1 MNSTEQLK
9 QLLKNAFDRGF
20 TTEDIQGIMEDIE
33 SEHEAAVEREEEID
47 ELQNAAAEALVDFL
61 FKISYIDED
70 ADYDEQFDAI
80 YEALQMVRDGKLKMA
95 IKSKCDCSGSSKDN
109 DKSSNFNTCSFKIFS
124 EDPNFEDNLKD
135 FDDKLQKLLQ
145 KYL

>member
-20 TTEDIQGIMEDIE
+20 TTEDIHGIMEDIE

-47 ELQNAAAEALVDFL
+47 ELQNAAAEALADFL
-61 FKISYIDED
+61 FEIGYINED

-80 YEALQMVRDGKLKMA
+80 YEALQMVRDGKLKMD
-95 IKSKCDCSGSSKDN
+95 IKSSGSSKDN

>member
-1 MNSTEQLK
+1 
-9 QLLKNAFDRGF
+9 
-20 TTEDIQGIMEDIE
+20 MEDIE

-61 FKISYIDED
+61 FEIGYIDED
-70 ADYDEQFDAI
+70 AYYDEQFDAI

-109 DKSSNFNTCSFKIFS
+109 DKSYNFNTCSFKVFG
-124 EDPNFEDNLKD
+124 EDADLN
-135 FDDKLQKLLQ
+135 DKLKKLLQ

>member
-20 TTEDIQGIMEDIE
+20 TTEDIHGIMEDIE

-61 FKISYIDED
+61 FEIGYINED

-80 YEALQMVRDGKLKMA
+80 YEALQMVRDGKLKMS
-95 IKSKCDCSGSSKDN
+95 IKSSGSSKDN
-109 DKSSNFNTCSFKIFS
+109 DKSYNFNTCSFKVFD
-124 EDPNFEDNLKD
+124 EDANLE
-135 FDDKLQKLLQ
+135 DKLKKLLQ

>member
-61 FKISYIDED
+61 FEIGYINED
-70 ADYDEQFDAI
+70 ADYNEQFDAI
-80 YEALQMVRDGKLKMA
+80 YEALQMVRDGKLKMS

-109 DKSSNFNTCSFKIFS
+109 DKSYNFNTCSFKVFG
-124 EDPNFEDNLKD
+124 EDANLE
-135 FDDKLQKLLQ
+135 DKLKKLLQ

>member
-33 SEHEAAVEREEEID
+33 SEHEAAVEHEEEID

-61 FKISYIDED
+61 FEIGYINED

-80 YEALQMVRDGKLKMA
+80 YEALQMVRDGKLKMS

-109 DKSSNFNTCSFKIFS
+109 DKSYNFNTCSFKVFG
-124 EDPNFEDNLKD
+124 EDANLE
-135 FDDKLQKLLQ
+135 DKLKKLLQ

>member
-1 MNSTEQLK
+1 MNSAEQLK

-61 FKISYIDED
+61 FEISYIDED

-95 IKSKCDCSGSSKDN
+95 IKSKCDCSESSKDN

-124 EDPNFEDNLKD
+124 EDPNFKDNLKD

>member
-33 SEHEAAVEREEEID
+33 SEHEAAVEHEEEID

-61 FKISYIDED
+61 FEIGYINED

-80 YEALQMVRDGKLKMA
+80 YEALQMVRDGKLKMS

-109 DKSSNFNTCSFKIFS
+109 DKSYNFNTCSFKVFG
-124 EDPNFEDNLKD
+124 EDAKL
-135 FDDKLQKLLQ
+135 DDKLKKLLE

>member
-20 TTEDIQGIMEDIE
+20 TTEDIHGIMEDIE
-33 SEHEAAVEREEEID
+33 LEHEAAVEREEEID
-47 ELQNAAAEALVDFL
+47 ELQNAAAEALADFL
-61 FKISYIDED
+61 FEIGYINED

-80 YEALQMVRDGKLKMA
+80 YEALQMVRDGKLKMD
-95 IKSKCDCSGSSKDN
+95 IKSSGSSKDN

>member
-33 SEHEAAVEREEEID
+33 SEHEAAVEREEGID

-61 FKISYIDED
+61 FEIGYINED

-80 YEALQMVRDGKLKMA
+80 YEALQMVRDGKLKMD
-95 IKSKCDCSGSSKDN
+95 IKSSGSSKDN
-109 DKSSNFNTCSFKIFS
+109 DKSYNFNTCSFKVFG
-124 EDPNFEDNLKD
+124 EDAKL
-135 FDDKLQKLLQ
+135 DDKLKKLLQ

>member
-1 MNSTEQLK
+1 MNSAEQLK

-20 TTEDIQGIMEDIE
+20 TTEDIHGIMEDIE

-47 ELQNAAAEALVDFL
+47 ELQNAAAEALTDFL
-61 FKISYIDED
+61 FEIGYINED
-70 ADYDEQFDAI
+70 ADYNEQFDAI

-124 EDPNFEDNLKD
+124 EDPNFEDNLKNL
-135 FDDKLQKLLQ
+135 DDKLKKLLQ

>member
-33 SEHEAAVEREEEID
+33 SEHEEAVEREEEID
-47 ELQNAAAEALVDFL
+47 ELQNSAAEALVDFL
-61 FKISYIDED
+61 FEIGYIDED

-80 YEALQMVRDGKLKMA
+80 YEALQMVRDGKLKMS
-95 IKSKCDCSGSSKDN
+95 IKSKRNCSESSKDN
-109 DKSSNFNTCSFKIFS
+109 DKSYNFNTCSFKVFG
-124 EDPNFEDNLKD
+124 EDANLE
-135 FDDKLQKLLQ
+135 DKLKKLLQ

>member
-20 TTEDIQGIMEDIE
+20 TTEDIQDIMEDIE

-47 ELQNAAAEALVDFL
+47 ELQNAAAKALVNFL
-61 FKISYIDED
+61 FEIGYINED

-80 YEALQMVRDGKLKMA
+80 YEALQMVRDGKLKMS

-109 DKSSNFNTCSFKIFS
+109 DKSYNFNTCSFKVFG
-124 EDPNFEDNLKD
+124 EDANLE
-135 FDDKLQKLLQ
+135 DKLKKLLQ

>member
-33 SEHEAAVEREEEID
+33 SEHEAAVEHEEEID

-61 FKISYIDED
+61 FEIGYINED

-80 YEALQMVRDGKLKMA
+80 YEALQMVRDGKLKMD
-95 IKSKCDCSGSSKDN
+95 IKSSGSSKDN
-109 DKSSNFNTCSFKIFS
+109 DKSYNFNTCSFKVFG
-124 EDPNFEDNLKD
+124 EDANLE
-135 FDDKLQKLLQ
+135 DKLKKLLQ

>member
-61 FKISYIDED
+61 FEINYINED

-80 YEALQMVRDGKLKMA
+80 YEALQMVRDGKLKMS
-95 IKSKCDCSGSSKDN
+95 IKSSGSSKDN
-109 DKSSNFNTCSFKIFS
+109 DKSYNFNTCSFKVFG
-124 EDPNFEDNLKD
+124 EDAKL
-135 FDDKLQKLLQ
+135 DDKLKKLLE

>member
-33 SEHEAAVEREEEID
+33 SEHEAAVEHEEEID

-61 FKISYIDED
+61 FEIGYINKD
-70 ADYDEQFDAI
+70 ADYDEQFNAI
-80 YEALQMVRDGKLKMA
+80 YEALQMVRDGKLKMD
-95 IKSKCDCSGSSKDN
+95 IKSSGSSKDN
-109 DKSSNFNTCSFKIFS
+109 DKSYNFNTCSFKVFG
-124 EDPNFEDNLKD
+124 EDANL
-135 FDDKLQKLLQ
+135 DDKLKKLLQ

>member
-20 TTEDIQGIMEDIE
+20 TTEDIHGIMEDIE
-33 SEHEAAVEREEEID
+33 SEHEAAVEHEEEID

-61 FKISYIDED
+61 FEIGYINED

-80 YEALQMVRDGKLKMA
+80 YEVLQMVRDGKLKMS
-95 IKSKCDCSGSSKDN
+95 INSKCKCSGSSKDN
-109 DKSSNFNTCSFKIFS
+109 DKSYSFNTCSFKVFD
-124 EDPNFEDNLKD
+124 EDANLE
-135 FDDKLQKLLQ
+135 DKLKKLLQ

>member
-61 FKISYIDED
+61 FEIGYINED

-80 YEALQMVRDGKLKMA
+80 YEALQMVRDGKLKMD
-95 IKSKCDCSGSSKDN
+95 IKSPGSSKDN
-109 DKSSNFNTCSFKIFS
+109 NKSSNFNTCSFKIFS
-124 EDPNFEDNLKD
+124 EDPNFEDNLKNL
-135 FDDKLQKLLQ
+135 DDKLKKLLQ

>member
-47 ELQNAAAEALVDFL
+47 ELQNAAAEALVVFL
-61 FKISYIDED
+61 FEIGYINED

-80 YEALQMVRDGKLKMA
+80 YEALQMVRDGKLKMS
-95 IKSKCDCSGSSKDN
+95 IKSKCNCSGSSKDN
-109 DKSSNFNTCSFKIFS
+109 DKSYNFNTCSFKVFD
-124 EDPNFEDNLKD
+124 EDANLE
-135 FDDKLQKLLQ
+135 DKLKKLLQ

>member
-47 ELQNAAAEALVDFL
+47 ELQNAAAEVLVDFL
-61 FKISYIDED
+61 FEIGYINED

-80 YEALQMVRDGKLKMA
+80 YEALQMVRDGKLKMD
-95 IKSKCDCSGSSKDN
+95 IKSSGSSKDN
-109 DKSSNFNTCSFKIFS
+109 DKSYNFNTCSFKVFD
-124 EDPNFEDNLKD
+124 EDAKL
-135 FDDKLQKLLQ
+135 DDKLKKLLQ

>member
-61 FKISYIDED
+61 FEIGYINED

-80 YEALQMVRDGKLKMA
+80 YEALQMVRDGKLKMD
-95 IKSKCDCSGSSKDN
+95 IKSSRSSKDN
-109 DKSSNFNTCSFKIFS
+109 DKSYNFNTCSFKVFG
-124 EDPNFEDNLKD
+124 EDAKL
-135 FDDKLQKLLQ
+135 DDKLKKLLE

>member
-1 MNSTEQLK
+1 MNSAEQLK

-33 SEHEAAVEREEEID
+33 SEHEAAAEREEEID

-61 FKISYIDED
+61 FKIGYINED

-95 IKSKCDCSGSSKDN
+95 IKKYDCSESSKDN
-109 DKSSNFNTCSFKIFS
+109 NKPYNFNTCSFKVFG
-124 EDPNFEDNLKD
+124 EDADLN
-135 FDDKLQKLLQ
+135 DKLKKLLQ

>member
-20 TTEDIQGIMEDIE
+20 TTEDIQGIIGDIE

-61 FKISYIDED
+61 FEIGYINED

-80 YEALQMVRDGKLKMA
+80 YEALQMVRDGKLKMS

-109 DKSSNFNTCSFKIFS
+109 DKSYNFNTCSFKVFG
-124 EDPNFEDNLKD
+124 EDAKL
-135 FDDKLQKLLQ
+135 DDKLKKLLE

>member
-9 QLLKNAFDRGF
+9 QLLKNAFDKGF
-20 TTEDIQGIMEDIE
+20 TTEDIHGIMEDIE

-61 FKISYIDED
+61 FEIGYINED

-80 YEALQMVRDGKLKMA
+80 YEVLQMVRDGKLKMS

-109 DKSSNFNTCSFKIFS
+109 DKSYNFNTCSFKVFG
-124 EDPNFEDNLKD
+124 EDANLE
-135 FDDKLQKLLQ
+135 DKLKKLLQ

>member
-33 SEHEAAVEREEEID
+33 SEHEAAVEHEEEID

-61 FKISYIDED
+61 FEIGYINED

-80 YEALQMVRDGKLKMA
+80 YEALQMVRDGKLKMD
-95 IKSKCDCSGSSKDN
+95 IKSSGSSKDKDKDN
-109 DKSSNFNTCSFKIFS
+109 DKSYNFNTCSFKVCG
-124 EDPNFEDNLKD
+124 EDAKL
-135 FDDKLQKLLQ
+135 DDKLKKLLE

>member
-47 ELQNAAAEALVDFL
+47 ELQNTAAEALVDFL
-61 FKISYIDED
+61 FEIGYINED

-80 YEALQMVRDGKLKMA
+80 YEALQMVRDGKLKMD
-95 IKSKCDCSGSSKDN
+95 IKSSGSSKDN

>member
-33 SEHEAAVEREEEID
+33 SEHEEAVEREEEID

-61 FKISYIDED
+61 FEISYIDED

-109 DKSSNFNTCSFKIFS
+109 DKSSNFNTCIFKVFS
-124 EDPNFEDNLKD
+124 EDPNLEDNLKNL
-135 FDDKLQKLLQ
+135 DDKLKKLLQ

>member
-20 TTEDIQGIMEDIE
+20 TTEDIHGIMEDIE
-33 SEHEAAVEREEEID
+33 SEHEAAVEHEEEID

-61 FKISYIDED
+61 FEIGYINED

-80 YEALQMVRDGKLKMA
+80 YEALQMVRDGKLKMD
-95 IKSKCDCSGSSKDN
+95 IKSSGSSKDN
-109 DKSSNFNTCSFKIFS
+109 DKSYNFNTCSFKVFD
-124 EDPNFEDNLKD
+124 EDAKL
-135 FDDKLQKLLQ
+135 DDKLKKILE

>member
-47 ELQNAAAEALVDFL
+47 ELQNAAAEVLVDFL
-61 FKISYIDED
+61 FEIGYINED

-80 YEALQMVRDGKLKMA
+80 YEALQMVRDGKLKMD
-95 IKSKCDCSGSSKDN
+95 IKSSGSSKDN
-109 DKSSNFNTCSFKIFS
+109 DKSYNFNTCSFKVFD
-124 EDPNFEDNLKD
+124 EDAKL
-135 FDDKLQKLLQ
+135 DDKLKKILE

>member
-61 FKISYIDED
+61 FEIGYINED

-80 YEALQMVRDGKLKMA
+80 YEALQMVRDGKLKMS

-109 DKSSNFNTCSFKIFS
+109 DKSYNFNTCSFKVFG
-124 EDPNFEDNLKD
+124 EDANLE
-135 FDDKLQKLLQ
+135 DKLKKLLQ

>member
-9 QLLKNAFDRGF
+9 QLLKNAFDKGF
-20 TTEDIQGIMEDIE
+20 TTEDIHGIMEDIE

-61 FKISYIDED
+61 FEIGYINED

-80 YEALQMVRDGKLKMA
+80 YEALQMVRDGKLKMS

-109 DKSSNFNTCSFKIFS
+109 DKSYNFNTCSFKVFG
-124 EDPNFEDNLKD
+124 EDANLE
-135 FDDKLQKLLQ
+135 DKLKNFSNE
-145 KYL
+145 

>member
-47 ELQNAAAEALVDFL
+47 ELQNAAAKALVDFL
-61 FKISYIDED
+61 FEIGYINED
-70 ADYDEQFDAI
+70 ADYDEQSDAI
-80 YEALQMVRDGKLKMA
+80 YEALQMVRDGKLKMD
-95 IKSKCDCSGSSKDN
+95 IKSSGSSKDN
-109 DKSSNFNTCSFKIFS
+109 DKSYNFNTCSFKVFG
-124 EDPNFEDNLKD
+124 EDAKL
-135 FDDKLQKLLQ
+135 DDKLKKLLE

>member
-61 FKISYIDED
+61 FEISYIDED

-95 IKSKCDCSGSSKDN
+95 IKSKCDCSGSSKNN

>member
-33 SEHEAAVEREEEID
+33 SEHEAAVEHEEEID
-47 ELQNAAAEALVDFL
+47 EFQNAAAEALVDFL
-61 FKISYIDED
+61 FEIGYINED

-80 YEALQMVRDGKLKMA
+80 YEALQMVRDGKLKMD
-95 IKSKCDCSGSSKDN
+95 INSSRSFKDN
-109 DKSSNFNTCSFKIFS
+109 DKSYNWNTCSVKVFG
-124 EDPNFEDNLKD
+124 EDANL
-135 FDDKLQKLLQ
+135 DDKLKKLLQ

>member
-9 QLLKNAFDRGF
+9 QLLKNAFDKGF
-20 TTEDIQGIMEDIE
+20 TTEDIHGIMEDIE

-47 ELQNAAAEALVDFL
+47 ELQNVAAEALVDFL
-61 FKISYIDED
+61 FEIGYINED

-80 YEALQMVRDGKLKMA
+80 YEALQMVRDGKLKMS
-95 IKSKCDCSGSSKDN
+95 IKSKCNCSGSSKDN
-109 DKSSNFNTCSFKIFS
+109 DKSYNFNTCSFKVFD
-124 EDPNFEDNLKD
+124 EDANLE
-135 FDDKLQKLLQ
+135 DKLKKLLQ

>member
-61 FKISYIDED
+61 FKIGYINED

-95 IKSKCDCSGSSKDN
+95 IKKYDCSESSKDN
-109 DKSSNFNTCSFKIFS
+109 NKPYNFNTCSFKVFG
-124 EDPNFEDNLKD
+124 EDADLN
-135 FDDKLQKLLQ
+135 DKLKKLLQ

>member
-61 FKISYIDED
+61 FEISYIDED

>member
-61 FKISYIDED
+61 FEIGYINED

-80 YEALQMVRDGKLKMA
+80 YEALQIVRDGKLKMS

-109 DKSSNFNTCSFKIFS
+109 DKSYNFNTCSFKVFG
-124 EDPNFEDNLKD
+124 EDANLE
-135 FDDKLQKLLQ
+135 DKLKKLLQ

>member
-61 FKISYIDED
+61 FKIGYINED

-80 YEALQMVRDGKLKMA
+80 YEALQMVRDGKLKMD
-95 IKSKCDCSGSSKDN
+95 IKSSGSSKDN
-109 DKSSNFNTCSFKIFS
+109 DKSYNFNTCSFKVFG
-124 EDPNFEDNLKD
+124 EDAKL
-135 FDDKLQKLLQ
+135 DDKLKKLLE

>member
-33 SEHEAAVEREEEID
+33 SEHEEAVEREEEID

-61 FKISYIDED
+61 FKIGYINED

-80 YEALQMVRDGKLKMA
+80 YEALQMVRDGKLKMD
-95 IKSKCDCSGSSKDN
+95 IKSSGSSKDN
-109 DKSSNFNTCSFKIFS
+109 DKSYNFNTCSFKVFG
-124 EDPNFEDNLKD
+124 EDANL
-135 FDDKLQKLLQ
+135 DDKLKKLLQ